1 MCFVFFFSFILVD
14 GFFNS
19 AHKIFGVWSDKWSVC
34 ALSDFVDLF
43 QFLSSLRSLQ
53 INILLLLFFFCLS
66 SGWFPNSNVCWYVF
80 TRWNVQKK
88 RNRSRKRDGWIDRE
102 REGEKRPQNRIHFTN
117 SNRKRIQQ
125 TEPVNRSNAQCT
137 LLAELNYRQSVLQRA
152 HHFSTSFI
160 VLISIFAY
168 CK

>member
-53 INILLLLFFFCLS
+53 INILLLLFFFVSRLLDFQTAMFADTYLLGEMC
-66 SGWFPNSNVCWYVF
+66 
-80 TRWNVQKK
+80 KK
-88 RNRSRKRDGWIDRE
+88 KEIDRE
-102 REGEKRPQNRIHFTN
+102 REMDGSIEREREKSARKIASILPIQIEKEYNKQNQWTDRMH
-117 SNRKRIQQ
+117 
-125 TEPVNRSNAQCT
+125 
-137 LLAELNYRQSVLQRA
+137 SV
-152 HHFSTSFI
+152 H
-160 VLISIFAY
+160 Y
-168 CK
+168 